1 MFDTLVRIRKW
12 RHDDTSVTFE
22 RHIQNYPRNLPPRI
36 RDPFGIDNE
45 RVENPLV
52 DAVRFLVEGIGGTRY
67 GPCALFL
74 ELGTGLSSH
83 RACKPAREPNVFRGL
98 GIERRD

>member
-36 RDPFGIDNE
+36 REPFGIDNE

-52 DAVRFLVEGIGGTRY
+52 DAVRFLVEGIGGLGMARVL
-67 GPCALFL
+67 CFWNL
-74 ELGTGLSSH
+74 EL
-83 RACKPAREPNVFRGL
+83 
-98 GIERRD
+98 D